1 MDGFANRDEA
11 GRSLADAVRRHL
23 GGAGPDERRLV
34 LGLPRGGLP
43 VAEHVAR
50 ELDAPLDVLTV
61 RKLGA
66 PSHEELA
73 MGAIASG
80 GIQVLDRGLVDRL
93 GVSDAR
99 LQQVVEREQAEL
111 RRREQAFREGREPLA
126 LTDATVVL
134 VDDGVAT
141 GATMKAAID
150 AVREGGATKVV
161 VAIPL
166 APDDTLRELRAK
178 ADVVICLESPSPFWA
193 VGQGYRDFPQVQDD
207 EVRSVLSE
215 ARERREGADGTV

>member
-11 GRSLADAVRRHL
+11 GRRLADAVRRRL
-23 GGAGPDERRLV
+23 GRAGPDERRLV
-34 LGLPRGGLP
+34 LGLPRGGVP
-43 VAEHVAR
+43 VALHVAR
-50 ELDAPLDVLTV
+50 ALDAPLDVLTV

-66 PSHEELA
+66 PGHEELA

-93 GVSDAR
+93 SVSEGR
-99 LQQVVEREQAEL
+99 LQDIVQREQAEL
-111 RRREQAFREGREPLA
+111 RRREEAFRGDREPLA
-126 LTDATVVL
+126 LAGATAVL

-150 AVREGGATKVV
+150 AVREAEAARVV
-161 VAIPL
+161 VAVPL
-166 APDDTLRELRAK
+166 APDDTLRELRAT
-178 ADVVICLESPSPFWA
+178 ADEVICLETPSPFWA

-207 EVRSVLSE
+207 EVRRLLQR
-215 ARERREGADGTV
+215 AREEREERA

>member
-1 MDGFANRDEA
+1 MDGFTNRDEA
-11 GRSLADAVRRHL
+11 GRSLADAVRRRL
-23 GGAGPDERRLV
+23 GAAGPDERRLV

-43 VAEHVAR
+43 VAVHVAR

-66 PSHEELA
+66 PGHEELA

-93 GVSDAR
+93 GVNDAR

-111 RRREQAFREGREPLA
+111 RRREEVFREGREPLA
-126 LTDATVVL
+126 LAGATVVL

-141 GATMKAAID
+141 GSTMKAAID
-150 AVREGGATKVV
+150 AVREAGAARIV

-178 ADVVICLESPSPFWA
+178 ADEVICLETPSPFWA
-193 VGQGYRDFPQVQDD
+193 VGQGYRDFPQVQDE
-207 EVRSVLSE
+207 EVRRILSE
-215 ARERREGADGTV
+215 ARERREGADGSA

>member
-1 MDGFANRDEA
+1 VDGFTNRDEA
-11 GRSLADAVRRHL
+11 GRSLADDVRRRL
-23 GGAGPDERRLV
+23 GAANPDERRLV

-43 VAEHVAR
+43 VAVHVAKA
-50 ELDAPLDVLTV
+50 LDAPLDVLTV

-66 PSHEELA
+66 PGHEELA

-93 GVSDAR
+93 GVSEDR

-111 RRREQAFREGREPLA
+111 QRREEAFREGREPLA
-126 LTDATVVL
+126 LSGATVVL

-150 AVREGGATKVV
+150 AVREAGTTRVV

-166 APDDTLRELRAK
+166 APKDTLRELRAK
-178 ADVVICLESPSPFWA
+178 ADEVICLETPSPFWA
-193 VGQGYRDFPQVQDD
+193 VGQGYHDFPQVQDD
-207 EVRSVLSE
+207 EVRRILSE
-215 ARERREGADGTV
+215 ARSHSKGANAVG

>member
-11 GRSLADAVRRHL
+11 GRRLGDAVRRRL
-23 GGAGPDERRLV
+23 GEAGPDERRLV
-34 LGLPRGGLP
+34 LGLPRGGVP
-43 VAEHVAR
+43 VAVHVAR
-50 ELDAPLDVLTV
+50 ALDAPLDVLTV

-66 PSHEELA
+66 PGHEELA

-93 GVSDAR
+93 SVSEAR
-99 LQQVVEREQAEL
+99 LQEIVAREQAEL
-111 RRREQAFREGREPLA
+111 RRREEAFRDGREPLA
-126 LTDATVVL
+126 LADTTAIL

-150 AVREGGATKVV
+150 AVREANAARVV

-166 APDDTLRELRAK
+166 APDDTLRELRAT
-178 ADVVICLESPSPFWA
+178 ADEAICLETPSPFWA

-207 EVRSVLSE
+207 EVRRLLRQ
-215 ARERREGADGTV
+215 AREEHGAEA